1 MTNHATLI
9 ALMQQFQ
16 APASTLT
23 SYVIFCCLLYSMH
36 NCIKGVLFF
45 LPQYHFFVSFSS
57 PSGRHCFLR
66 YSFANPLKIADTCT
80 HTKHVSAII
89 IFLFSHSLTDRW
101 SAFYCSHRYT
111 VMMLFVFSFL
121 YGLSVHLFFVSFPDR
136 WSVYTYTHK
145 NT

>member
-1 MTNHATLI
+1 MPILMTNHATLI

-57 PSGRHCFLR
+57 PSGRPCFLR
-66 YSFANPLKIADTCT
+66 YSFANPLKIKDT
-80 HTKHVSAII
+80 HTQSMSLQS
-89 IFLFSHSLTDRW
+89 LFFYSLTDRW
-101 SAFYCSHRYT
+101 SAFYCSHCYT
-111 VMMLFVFSFL
+111 VMMLSVFL
-121 YGLSVHLFFVSFPDR
+121 YGPSVHL
-136 WSVYTYTHK
+136 
-145 NT
+145 